1 LLAASG
7 RAAAACPGAV
17 TTAAEESMTSERRST
32 LDESSVRTSVGRYK
46 LLTAIGHGGMADVYL
61 ALARGPAGFNKLLV
75 VKKLREAFV
84 RDVEFLTM
92 FMDEARLAA
101 RLSHPNVVQTYEVG
115 HDGGTY
121 FIAMEY
127 LDGQPLHR
135 VLQRFNDRGGF
146 PLVASVRV
154 LADMLAGLDHAHE
167 LCDFDGTPLEV
178 VHRDVTPQNVFVTYD
193 GQIKLVDFGIA
204 KAMDSVAETQVG
216 MFKGKLAYM
225 SPEQAR
231 GERLD
236 RRSDVFSAG
245 MMLWEAI
252 AGRRMWKG
260 FAEVEI
266 ARRLAGGD
274 VPHLAEVAPDADPA
288 LIEICERALAASPDH
303 RFPTA
308 IALAHALEDWLDTR
322 PQRSDSRLVGKLVGS
337 AFVEERERMRAIIDE
352 QMRLVTTSGSAQS
365 QVLPELA
372 AHVDAL
378 HQVREQSRVGAMTPV
393 DAATP
398 DEVTRPYDIPRR
410 RARPVLVASAA
421 AIVIGGFGVGGYLTR
436 ALWMP
441 GATSGAGVAAD
452 ASPATTLAAAPSE
465 ATLAPAEGSAGSATG
480 SKAPATG
487 ASAAWAGD
495 PCLNPSKPLVE
506 LSGDLDESA
515 TLSCDKDYLLKFNVF
530 VRAGATLTIEP
541 GTTIKGDR
549 DTRGTLIVQ
558 PGAKLVA
565 EGSAERPIV
574 FTSEFPVSER
584 HPGDWGGVML
594 LGNAPINLRDAGGR
608 PKRGAVEGLVEGGE
622 YGGNDPEDSSGSLK
636 FVRIEYSGIE
646 LAPNNEINGLTLAG
660 VGRGTKIEQVMIRNV
675 ADDCFEF
682 FGGNVDGRHLICQHP
697 GDDGFDFDYGY
708 TGRLQF
714 IVVRDDPS
722 KADSSNGLELDNDP
736 NGTAHTPITEPTIWN
751 ATLCGTRHRGT
762 TENYG
767 VLVRRRARVHLGNA
781 VVMGFDAGVDLRDGG
796 TLLDV
801 HHAAFFDHLTHAF
814 AYPER
819 KNGAVPQEQDDD
831 LGVDENALLK
841 ERGRAISL
849 EDPGI
854 EDCFHPRSPKLSP
867 RHELAEGASAPPND
881 GFFDPSAVFLGAV
894 RDGADPWISAG
905 WIVWDERAGTVEKSP

>member
-1 LLAASG
+1 
-7 RAAAACPGAV
+7 
-17 TTAAEESMTSERRST
+17 MTSERRSN
-32 LDESSVRTSVGRYK
+32 LDESSVRTTVGRYK

-61 ALARGPAGFNKLLV
+61 SLARGPAGFNKLLV

-178 VHRDVTPQNVFVTYD
+178 VHRDVTPQNVFITYD

-236 RRSDVFSAG
+236 RRSDIFSAG

-274 VPHLAEVAPDADPA
+274 VPRLAEVAPEADDV
-288 LIEICERALAASPDH
+288 IVGICERALAANPEH

-308 IALAHALEDWLDTR
+308 ISLAHALEDWLDAQ
-322 PQRSDSRLVGKLVGS
+322 PQRSDARMVGKLVAS
-337 AFVEERERMRAIIDE
+337 AFVEERERMRAVIDE
-352 QMRLVTTSGSAQS
+352 QMRIVTTSAGSSQS
-365 QVLPELA
+365 RVLPELA

-378 HQVREQSRVGAMTPV
+378 HSVREQSRVGAMTQP
-393 DAATP
+393 DAAAP
-398 DEVTRPYDIPRR
+398 DEITRPYDIPRR
-410 RARPVLVASAA
+410 RASPVVVGALAA
-421 AIVIGGFGVGGYLTR
+421 VVIGGFGVGGYMTR
-436 ALWMP
+436 ELWLPVEVDSPTRMTDAG
-441 GATSGAGVAAD
+441 GATDPDTKGERKA
-452 ASPATTLAAAPSE
+452 PEATTP
-465 ATLAPAEGSAGSATG
+465 SATPTDG
-480 SKAPATG
+480 AAKPAVVP
-487 ASAAWAGD
+487 AWTGD
-495 PCLNPSKPLVE
+495 PCENPNKPLVE

-515 TLSCDKDYLLKFNVF
+515 TLGCDKDYLLKFNVF

-565 EGSAERPIV
+565 EGTEARPIV
-574 FTSEFPVSER
+574 FTSEFPVGER

-608 PKRGAVEGLVEGGE
+608 PKRGSVEGLVEGGE
-622 YGGNDPEDSSGSLK
+622 YGGTDAEDSSGSLK

-660 VGRGTKIEQVMIRNV
+660 VGRGTKLEHVMIRNV

-682 FGGNVDGRHLICQHP
+682 FGGTVDGRYLICQHP

-736 NGTAHTPITEPTIWN
+736 NGTAHTPITEPVIWN

-781 VVMGFDAGVDLRDGG
+781 IVMGFDAGVDLRDAA
-796 TLLDV
+796 TILDV
-801 HHAAFFDHLTHAF
+801 HHTTLFDNLTHVF
-814 AYPER
+814 AYPEQ
-819 KNGAVPQEQDDD
+819 KAGATAQEQDDD
-831 LGVDENALLK
+831 YGVDENAMLK
-841 ERGRAISL
+841 ERARGLSVA
-849 EDPGI
+849 DPGV
-854 EDCFHPRSPKLSP
+854 EDCFHPRAPKLAP
-867 RHELAEGASAPPND
+867 REELAEQASPPPND
-881 GFFDPSAVFLGAV
+881 GFFDPSATFQGAV
-894 RDGADPWISAG
+894 RDGSDGWISSPWIS
-905 WIVWDERAGTVEKSP
+905 WDERTTVAAQ